1 MLVRSKCSRIGAG
14 NSRDSRDPVKLAGQG
29 PGPKHRHGRCIPS
42 AHRSKAGHHRPAA
55 GHSHDRLPMP
65 MLLRRSDGPR
75 FSMDSSSRR
84 GEAAH
89 KKTEAPAQPT
99 SPTSNSFLRPLDPSQ
114 SSKATTYREASL
126 KKYKNK
132 VSILKGYCSGRT
144 GTETSTYYKGDE
156 LEFDI

>member
-89 KKTEAPAQPT
+89 KDRSSGATYFAHVE
-99 SPTSNSFLRPLDPSQ
+99 FLPQTFRP
-114 SSKATTYREASL
+114 
-126 KKYKNK
+126 
-132 VSILKGYCSGRT
+132 VSILKGYNLPGSI
-144 GTETSTYYKGDE
+144 TEKIQKQGLNSERLLLRADRNRDQYVLQRG
-156 LEFDI
+156 